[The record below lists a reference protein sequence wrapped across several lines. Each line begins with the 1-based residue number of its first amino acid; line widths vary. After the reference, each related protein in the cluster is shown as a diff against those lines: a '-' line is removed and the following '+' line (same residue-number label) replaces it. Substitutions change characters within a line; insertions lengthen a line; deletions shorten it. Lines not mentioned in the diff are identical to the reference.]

1 MVYDER
7 NMCILDAEDPWEIP
21 IVGGKLFQMD
31 DVRPKM
37 RSLDSWILPELD
49 PIGWRI
55 RNPHWILVKP
65 QQPSRYFHR
74 RASQATQGFLDHMK
88 TRDAVP
94 RLWCWVLGECEWVH
108 VCLNDIHIYPILV
121 DIYIYV

>member
-31 DVRPKM
+31 DH
-37 RSLDSWILPELD
+37 WILGFSQNWTPLD
-49 PIGWRI
+49 GEFGTP
-55 RNPHWILVKP
+55 WILVKP

-94 RLWCWVLGECEWVH
+94 RLWCWVLGECEGVH
-108 VCLNDIHIYPILV
+108 VCLNDIHISNIS
-121 DIYIYV
+121 IYIYMLLYVCV